1 LGGRAAAGEIVSSV
15 PGTVQVLSCAGDCNR
30 DGAVTIDELI
40 QGVAII
46 LGSQPLTSCP
56 VLDEDGS
63 GDVTIAELIRSVA
76 TALAGCGAAPTA
88 TPSPSATATPGA
100 PSPTSTPAALCA
112 ERSGGAL
119 ITFAM
124 CDETLIVWSTAPAFI
139 DQALALLAAGE
150 QLIPS
155 FESLRDGTDC
165 DAQWSWHVDPVAMSF
180 AELAIELCDGCPSH
194 IEDDKDYWLGTVG
207 QYCPWSARV
216 VAVDDRR
223 ALP

>member
-1 LGGRAAAGEIVSSV
+1 MR
-15 PGTVQVLSCAGDCNR
+15 CNR
-30 DGAVTIDELI
+30 AGLGVLGIFGVMAGFLIGCDGDGTT
-40 QGVAII
+40 
-46 LGSQPLTSCP
+46 PP
-56 VLDEDGS
+56 V
-63 GDVTIAELIRSVA
+63 
-76 TALAGCGAAPTA
+76 
-88 TPSPSATATPGA
+88 TPSPTATATPVP
-100 PSPTSTPAALCA
+100 PSPTRTPAALCA

-124 CDETLIVWSTAPAFI
+124 CDETLTVWSTAPAFI

-155 FESLRDGTDC
+155 FETLRDATDC
-165 DAQWSWHVDPVAMSF
+165 DAQWSWHVDPAAMSF

-223 ALP
+223 ASQ